1 MKKRRFPIFWCIYAL
16 LVIASVV
23 TIHIFLAKLTDV
35 LYEYEQSQPIH
46 YAEQVFNENF
56 APFDAEKYLEK
67 FEDSLFKYETRENV
81 ANYLMSKTEGCKLS
95 FYSVSSAKGTYK
107 YSVKAD
113 NVKIASFS
121 LYEEIAEGDR
131 FPTYTADDFEVYF
144 ATNESVELVVPM
156 GATVSINGKQLSAE
170 HIVEDNIADKYNEH
184 MPEGVAG
191 KFYTRYELEGL
202 VCEPQLYV
210 VDEAGAE
217 VTMQLADKTFVPVV
231 VYDPQLKADYS
242 EYVLAALENYAT
254 YIQGRYSQS
263 TVTLGSVIRYFD
275 PSSEPYQYVK
285 NVSNRYVNSYDS
297 YEFKDELAEEFIA
310 HDENTFSCRVSF
322 AQVLHLAGAE
332 DYIDTIDYTLFL
344 RRVGDKYLIYD
355 MIHN

>member
-1 MKKRRFPIFWCIYAL
+1 MKERKFPWFWCIYAL
-16 LVIASVV
+16 VVVIAVV
-23 TIHIFLAKLTDV
+23 GIHIFLRGLTGI

-46 YAEQVFNENF
+46 YAEAVFNENF
-56 APFDAEKYLEK
+56 APFDAEKYLKK
-67 FEDSLFKYETRENV
+67 FEDELFKFETRENV
-81 ANYLMSKTEGCKLS
+81 AAYLLEKTEGKEFS
-95 FYSVSSAKGTYK
+95 FYSVSSGKGSYK

-113 NVKIASFS
+113 NVKIASFT
-121 LYEEIAEGDR
+121 LYEEKAEGER
-131 FPTYTADDFEVYF
+131 FPTYTADDFEIYF
-144 ATNESVELVVPM
+144 ATNESVEVVVPM
-156 GATVSINGKQLSAE
+156 GATVSINGKQLSKE
-170 HIVEDNIADKYNEH
+170 HIAEDNIADKSNEH

-191 KFYTRYELEGL
+191 RFYTRYELEGL
-202 VCEPQLYV
+202 VCEPELSV
-210 VDEAGAE
+210 VDEAGSE
-217 VTMQLADKTFVPVV
+217 VVMQLADKTYVPVV

-242 EYVLAALENYAT
+242 AYVLAALENYAT

-297 YEFKDELAEEFIA
+297 YEFRDELAEEFVA
-310 HDENTFSCRVSF
+310 YDENTFSCRVSF

-344 RRVGDKYLIYD
+344 RRVGDRYLIYD